1 MARGKIVN
9 ALYRCQQAVVNK
21 IGIENID
28 KGVKI
33 GVKIKKEFANGYAL
47 IDYLYRYTQRNKF
60 LWLELA
66 DFQFIT
72 KNK

>member
-9 ALYRCQQAVVNK
+9 ALYRCQQAVINK

-28 KGVKI
+28 KGIKI
-33 GVKIKKEFANGYAL
+33 GVKIKKEFNNGYEL
-47 IDYLYRYTQRNKF
+47 IDFLYRYTQRNKF

-66 DFQFIT
+66 DFQFIG